1 MKITFS
7 SGLTLSMSD
16 RLYASVLEQVTNEL
30 VETAA
35 KLESRIEMLTDTMLG
50 IHEADEGD
58 LDRIDRG

>member
-1 MKITFS
+1 
-7 SGLTLSMSD
+7 MSD

-35 KLESRIEMLTDTMLG
+35 KLESRIDMLTDTMLG
-50 IHEADEGD
+50 IHAADEGE